1 MENDSWKTLWDI
13 MIQTDHVIEA
23 RRPDMA
29 KIGKTKNECKI
40 MDFACPFD
48 GRIEERENNKMKGYI
63 YLKIEFEKIWDVPV
77 KVIPVVVAAL
87 EMTSSS

>member
-29 KIGKTKNECKI
+29 KIDKTKNECKI

-48 GRIEERENNKMKGYI
+48 GRIEERETNKMKGYI

-77 KVIPVVVAAL
+77 KVIPVVVGAL